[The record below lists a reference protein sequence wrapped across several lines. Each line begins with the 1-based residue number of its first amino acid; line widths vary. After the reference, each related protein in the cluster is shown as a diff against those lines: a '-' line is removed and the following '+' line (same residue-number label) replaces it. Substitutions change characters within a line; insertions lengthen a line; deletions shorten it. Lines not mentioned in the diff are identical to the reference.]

1 MTPKEKL
8 DKALGISDGK
18 SMDDFLD
25 DLDLRN
31 EDHQKAIS
39 KIETTIKDTIQ
50 NIDSS
55 IAELQDQN
63 SLKDSGVTDSI
74 QHSLN
79 DINELVN
86 LSKQI
91 IQHLYR
97 DIVSSELVDAEL
109 VASTASFIQATHD
122 NIKEYVELYRD
133 RLKFFDT
140 VKLEMI
146 RHQNRKSEIELK
158 HKLDMEKINAQ
169 NPINTPP
176 ENMKRFSSEDVV
188 NALKTMTI

>member
-55 IAELQDQN
+55 ISELQDQN
-63 SLKDSGVTDSI
+63 SLKNSGITDSI
-74 QHSLN
+74 QNSIN

-91 IQHLYR
+91 IKHLYT

-140 VKLEMI
+140 IKLEMI

-176 ENMKRFSSEDVV
+176 ENMKQFSSEDIV
-188 NALKTMTI
+188 NALKTITI

>member
-25 DLDLRN
+25 DLDLKN

-79 DINELVN
+79 DINELVS

-91 IQHLYR
+91 IQHLYT

-169 NPINTPP
+169 NPIDTPP
-176 ENMKRFSSEDVV
+176 ENMKRFSAEDVV